1 MGWQDVRNS
10 CTNES
15 RSGIFH
21 SEITGQH
28 TIKILKCERG
38 SNKEKKYKQESEKDG
53 KIDWLETCVCVCVLL
68 SRSVF
73 KPL

>member
-38 SNKEKKYKQESEKDG
+38 SNKGEKIQARE
-53 KIDWLETCVCVCVLL
+53 
-68 SRSVF
+68 
-73 KPL
+73 